1 MISDSTEKEELI
13 LENKESEEDS
23 LKQYQGC
30 YRKYVCSEISYET
43 TLSPTQLKQYK
54 KYQENSCCSC
64 FKTPLP
70 LLIYSIIVSILVAG
84 GIYFNLGRNEGYN
97 AYKELLERKIS
108 YSESIKFPDEKE
120 TFKLI
125 KFVTRNKSEDNL
137 CPYLI
142 YSLNKCDLYKYRTFC
157 NNERYKEKKCNYMD
171 REFYLGYNFICDEN
185 NFKKGLC
192 NEIQYNDYLYMK
204 EPYERKISYSGDQ
217 AKINLTGNLYIEKFW
232 INTGNFDYKIY
243 IYFSIFLVI
252 FILFLIYNLIIVK
265 NDLEPGINYYI
276 IITFYLIYYVVFKIY
291 IVLFLLA
298 FSFST
303 IVTLYQPILSFSESK
318 LFDDP
323 FFSKNAKILF
333 PEQELWRDERIKA
346 IIFCGI
352 SLILFIM
359 VIFLSNLK
367 KIIHNYLSFKLYGKN
382 INRNVLRKASIK
394 FGDNRY
400 EFKLVQNKN
409 IYLRDNRKSTKIN
422 FREIIFENNTY
433 YLNCRNAC
441 LKEQLSWADLIFP
454 QSNILFAKVLKSLII
469 IVFALCFLIVG
480 SYLKQNEITKSMDY
494 YYQLINLG
502 YKPKYH
508 ALVQKSYN
516 LSDKF
521 FNFTLYISIALGILC
536 FLLLYIKVIF
546 GGFYNIIILLSKIF
560 FSIVLSLMILA
571 LLVIDIAA
579 CIFDIFT
586 FICFLI
592 DDSVKVN
599 SALLQI
605 NYLIYMHLYGL
616 LLITFIFLFFTWI
629 GLISPLIK
637 IYREKS
643 KLTKLKN
650 TSHDIYYFVSLD
662 NKSYIL
668 EPVKSINLPG
678 QLFYGKKLIQNSINL
693 DIQNLGHE
701 LNVISCLEKNNEAVC
716 DEKNLKEIEKYN
728 YQDYSTIK
736 NLIINIIVI
745 FVIISFTIASYIMS
759 YHNNKY
765 YKKLSDFIVKIDKN
779 FNELLDIFNAYDL
792 KINSFLPS
800 KTQFWYRVGVSE
812 KYILISLIICS
823 ALYLLFQIISIFI
836 HKNCNPKYSYN
847 NGKSLLY
854 YILIIINGIFF
865 IWFLIYIPL
874 LIIQSIYSIVV
885 TAGEPD
891 FKIMNNITLIE
902 NNNVTKDAIDNWND
916 NKIIHFINIPIK
928 YIISIIIC
936 IGIVLRG
943 IYLII
948 DYLNMNYQDKDDDE
962 KEDNRN
968 SVNENNIELNE
979 KRTTIIIDNNKY
991 NVRIK
996 LNHVLYLQQIDNNK
1010 IHKFKKILIENITNN
1025 FVYVRLGINP
1035 ITEQIS
1041 HAEWN
1046 YPNINCI
1053 FERLSQ
1059 IFVSTFLIISLSLVL
1074 FECNIE
1080 NNFYY
1085 KITSSAIDIA
1095 NKIIPSE
1102 IEYNKSIFSSIYTI
1116 YGLFDVFVNDTI
1128 FTLYTIQVFVFL
1140 LIMLRR
1146 MLFGGYGKI
1155 IYVKIGYYFSIFFIV
1170 QNLIFI
1176 LLDFLNV
1183 LFAIFSLIFIYKN
1196 LSSYSN
1202 SGINDMLI
1210 FNVFMHLMII
1220 PINIK
1225 LLVQS
1230 IKFFPYM
1237 KKLKIATIKFEQKQD
1252 NIDDEDVNF
1261 KPVEFKF
1268 VSLEG
1273 NICSIKEYINPNLQ
1287 RYLYYSD
1294 VDENKDN
1301 IENQQNNEVLDIRTN
1316 TNDKNNIF
1324 NKNYINEN
1332 KNILENHTNN
1342 IEIEM
1347 KNTISGDI

>member
-1 MISDSTEKEELI
+1 
-13 LENKESEEDS
+13 
-23 LKQYQGC
+23 
-30 YRKYVCSEISYET
+30 
-43 TLSPTQLKQYK
+43 
-54 KYQENSCCSC
+54 
-64 FKTPLP
+64 
-70 LLIYSIIVSILVAG
+70 
-84 GIYFNLGRNEGYN
+84 
-97 AYKELLERKIS
+97 
-108 YSESIKFPDEKE
+108 
-120 TFKLI
+120 
-125 KFVTRNKSEDNL
+125 
-137 CPYLI
+137 
-142 YSLNKCDLYKYRTFC
+142 
-157 NNERYKEKKCNYMD
+157 
-171 REFYLGYNFICDEN
+171 
-185 NFKKGLC
+185 
-192 NEIQYNDYLYMK
+192 
-204 EPYERKISYSGDQ
+204 
-217 AKINLTGNLYIEKFW
+217 
-232 INTGNFDYKIY
+232 
-243 IYFSIFLVI
+243 
-252 FILFLIYNLIIVK
+252 
-265 NDLEPGINYYI
+265 
-276 IITFYLIYYVVFKIY
+276 
-291 IVLFLLA
+291 
-298 FSFST
+298 
-303 IVTLYQPILSFSESK
+303 
-318 LFDDP
+318 
-323 FFSKNAKILF
+323 
-333 PEQELWRDERIKA
+333 
-346 IIFCGI
+346 
-352 SLILFIM
+352 
-359 VIFLSNLK
+359 
-367 KIIHNYLSFKLYGKN
+367 
-382 INRNVLRKASIK
+382 
-394 FGDNRY
+394 
-400 EFKLVQNKN
+400 
-409 IYLRDNRKSTKIN
+409 
-422 FREIIFENNTY
+422 
-433 YLNCRNAC
+433 
-441 LKEQLSWADLIFP
+441 
-454 QSNILFAKVLKSLII
+454 
-469 IVFALCFLIVG
+469 
-480 SYLKQNEITKSMDY
+480 
-494 YYQLINLG
+494 
-502 YKPKYH
+502 
-508 ALVQKSYN
+508 
-516 LSDKF
+516 
-521 FNFTLYISIALGILC
+521 
-536 FLLLYIKVIF
+536 
-546 GGFYNIIILLSKIF
+546 
-560 FSIVLSLMILA
+560 
-571 LLVIDIAA
+571 
-579 CIFDIFT
+579 
-586 FICFLI
+586 
-592 DDSVKVN
+592 
-599 SALLQI
+599 
-605 NYLIYMHLYGL
+605 
-616 LLITFIFLFFTWI
+616 
-629 GLISPLIK
+629 
-637 IYREKS
+637 
-643 KLTKLKN
+643 
-650 TSHDIYYFVSLD
+650 
-662 NKSYIL
+662 
-668 EPVKSINLPG
+668 
-678 QLFYGKKLIQNSINL
+678 
-693 DIQNLGHE
+693 
-701 LNVISCLEKNNEAVC
+701 
-716 DEKNLKEIEKYN
+716 
-728 YQDYSTIK
+728 
-736 NLIINIIVI
+736 
-745 FVIISFTIASYIMS
+745 MS

-874 LIIQSIYSIVV
+874 LIIQSFYSIVV

-1046 YPNINCI
+1046 YPNINGV